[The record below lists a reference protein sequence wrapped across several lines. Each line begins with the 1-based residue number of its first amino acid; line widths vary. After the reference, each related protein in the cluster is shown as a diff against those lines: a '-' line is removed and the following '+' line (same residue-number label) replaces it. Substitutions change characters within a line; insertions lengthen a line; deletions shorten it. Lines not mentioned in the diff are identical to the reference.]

1 MKKLAKL
8 VLGIALLWGVLS
20 IWVELPGSDQELR
33 MREDLDKRALIVYD
47 PDPIYNLDWQVCKSF
62 AEGLDRDAWG
72 IDLLSVSEALKQ
84 KPQAYELYVFCTN
97 TYNWEPDWVLRSFME
112 NMEDLQGKSAVAL
125 IVGSGSTARAKRI
138 MESIL
143 LKKGAVLL
151 ASEEYWLLRPNDEQR
166 MDVPNALV
174 AADKARELAA
184 ELPLE

>member
-8 VLGIALLWGVLS
+8 LLGIALIWGVLS
-20 IWVELPGSDQELR
+20 IWVELPGPDQELR
-33 MREDLDKRALIVYD
+33 IREQLDKRALIVYD

-62 AEGLDRDAWG
+62 AEGLDQDEWG
-72 IDLLSVSEALKQ
+72 IDLLSVSEALRQ
-84 KPQAYELYVFCTN
+84 NQTDYELYVFCTN

-112 NMEDLQGKSAVAL
+112 NMEDLEGKSAVAL
-125 IVGSGSTARAKRI
+125 IVGSGSTGRAKRI
-138 MESIL
+138 MESVL

-151 ASEEYWLLRPNDEQR
+151 ASEEYWLLRPNDEQK
-166 MDVPNALV
+166 MDVSNTLV